1 MNCSEFRKHHCA
13 FVDDTLPGVELVRMQ
28 RHLGECPE
36 CGELDTRIRRSLMIA
51 RNIPSIQLSDDFGM
65 RLEAKLQRCR
75 DLPESEACANFRTV
89 ASIGAIASV
98 LMLGY
103 VATSLYNASH
113 LPELSL
119 PPVVAMAAPPQDD
132 DEAVLAIGSS
142 IVASVSAGM
151 PIWPVA
157 LFAEQVSI
165 HMANPAQIGRK

>member
-1 MNCSEFRKHHCA
+1 MNCSEFRKQHCA
-13 FVDDTLPGVELVRMQ
+13 FVDDTLPGVEIVRMQ
-28 RHLGECPE
+28 HHLGECSE
-36 CGELDTRIRRSLMIA
+36 CTELDTRIRRSLMIA

-75 DLPESEACANFRTV
+75 DLPESEACANFRAV

-119 PPVVAMAAPPQDD
+119 PPVVAMAEAPQN
-132 DEAVLAIGSS
+132 DEIHAIVPSL
-142 IVASVSAGM
+142 VASVSAGM

-165 HMANPAQIGRK
+165 HMANPAQISRK